1 MLEKGPSTMTHPTPS
16 RPLRGPV
23 LTALLLGAAA
33 LALPRMAAAE
43 AMTFQTPEA
52 AVSALIGALDDAN
65 KDELIA
71 IFGPESEDVIL
82 TGNDAE
88 DREVWS
94 EFLQNQR
101 TLSRILVDGESAT
114 LEVGRSLWPF
124 PIPLVKTPAGWE
136 FDAETGREEV
146 LLRRIGQ
153 NELDVIDL
161 MAGYVQAQAD
171 YRASD
176 PDDDGLR
183 TFAAGVLSTP
193 GTRDG
198 LYWPP
203 EPGAPESPVGD
214 FMARASA
221 DGYSVGDEDVE
232 ADPYLGYYYRVLTG
246 QGASAPGGAFSYMV
260 DGHMLAGHAL
270 LAYPAAYG
278 ETGVMTFMVGENGVI
293 YETDLGED
301 TLEVAG
307 AIENFDP
314 GEGWVPV
321 EAE

>member
-1 MLEKGPSTMTHPTPS
+1 MTHPTL
-16 RPLRGPV
+16 RRTRRGPH
-23 LTALLLGAAA
+23 LAALLLGAATLA
-33 LALPRMAAAE
+33 LALPRAAAAE
-43 AMTFQTPEA
+43 ALIFETPEA
-52 AVSALIGALDDAN
+52 AVSALIATLEAADR
-65 KDELIA
+65 DELVA

-94 EFLQNQR
+94 EFLGNQR
-101 TLSRILVDGESAT
+101 AMSRIVVDGATAT
-114 LEVGRSLWPF
+114 LEVGRTLWPF
-124 PIPLVKTPAGWE
+124 PIPLVGTEAGWR
-136 FDAETGREEV
+136 FDAEAGREEV

-161 MAGYVQAQAD
+161 MGGYVRAQAD

-183 TFAAGVLSTP
+183 TFAAGILSTP

-221 DGYSVGDEDVE
+221 DGYSVGEEDLE
-232 ADPYLGYYYRVLTG
+232 ADPYLGYYYRVLTR
-246 QGASAPGGAFSYMV
+246 QGPEAPGGAFDYMV
-260 DGHMLAGHAL
+260 GGHMLAGHAL

-278 ETGVMTFMVGENGVI
+278 ETGVMSFMVGENGVI
-293 YETDLGED
+293 YEADLGEE

-307 AIENFDP
+307 AIESYDP
-314 GEGWVPV
+314 GEAWAPV